1 MRGSREPTILESKR
15 RGIYGVYLDGNYHCL
30 VPSQYFRINQN
41 NYKSVEDLFEC
52 QNYDPNYSD
61 SYTVIRPAVVY
72 PLADGKTW
80 QLQLRGILEF

>member
-1 MRGSREPTILESKR
+1 MGGNDPIVLKNKR
-15 RGIYGVYLDGNYHCL
+15 RGIYGVYLDWKYHCL
-30 VPSQYFRINQN
+30 VPSQYFRINQR

-72 PLADGKTW
+72 PLAGGKTW
-80 QLQLRGILEF
+80 QLQQRGVLRF

>member
-1 MRGSREPTILESKR
+1 MGGSEPIVLENKR

-30 VPSQYFRINQN
+30 VPSQYFRINQW
-41 NYKSVEDLFEC
+41 NYKSVEDLFEF

-61 SYTVIRPAVVY
+61 CYTVIHHAVVY